1 MLDSHARAAQP
12 LAADLFAPLRRA
24 SPDTAFVVAQ
34 IGQSL
39 DGRVA
44 TVSGDSRYINGPAA
58 LDHLHRLRAHV
69 EAVVVGAETI
79 LADDPQLTVR
89 RVAGVSPA
97 RVVIDP
103 HGRTGA
109 ARKWLAE
116 DGVRRLVVTA
126 EGVAAPDG
134 AECLALPCD
143 QGRIAPAALVAAL
156 FARGFRRIL
165 VEGGPRTIAAFIEAR
180 CLDRLHALV
189 APVIIGSGRPGFQLP
204 VEPILSRALKPKAT
218 PHLLGDGEVLFDCD
232 FSAYRRR

>member
-24 SPDTAFVVAQ
+24 APDAPFVVAQ

-69 EAVVVGAETI
+69 EAVVVGAETV

-116 DGVRRLVVTA
+116 DGARRLFVTA
-126 EGVAAPDG
+126 EGVEAPEG

-143 QGRIAPAALVAAL
+143 QGRIAPAAL

-180 CLDRLHALV
+180 YLDRLHALV
-189 APVIIGSGRPGFQLP
+189 APVIIGSSPSSP
-204 VEPILSRALKPKAT
+204 VR
-218 PHLLGDGEVLFDCD
+218 
-232 FSAYRRR
+232 